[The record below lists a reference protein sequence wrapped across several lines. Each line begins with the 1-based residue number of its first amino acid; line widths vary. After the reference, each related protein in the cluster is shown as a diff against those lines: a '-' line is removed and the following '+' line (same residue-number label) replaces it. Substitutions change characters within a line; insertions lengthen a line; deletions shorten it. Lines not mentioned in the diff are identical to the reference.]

1 MCRFYVSLHPFDF
14 LTCSFYKLCV
24 PGLEL
29 ASSIKGWLPGKS
41 LMRIRKEP
49 IAMIEKLLQ
58 KKLDPNS
65 RAAREIIDEIAERVL
80 RNLSPENQD
89 PQFALS
95 RSTVA

>member
-1 MCRFYVSLHPFDF
+1 
-14 LTCSFYKLCV
+14 
-24 PGLEL
+24 
-29 ASSIKGWLPGKS
+29 
-41 LMRIRKEP
+41 
-49 IAMIEKLLQ
+49 MIEKLLQ